1 MHISFARQATS
12 FIGALLVLIGYI
24 GHQLKWMDSRK
35 FSYNALNALGSG
47 ILAYI
52 AFSPFQVGFVVME
65 VTWVAVSLY
74 ALGRSWK
81 PRTWTP
87 E

>member
-1 MHISFARQATS
+1 MHISFVRQAFS
-12 FIGALLVLIGYI
+12 FAGALLVLIGYI

-35 FSYNALNALGSG
+35 FSYNALNAAGSG

-52 AFSPFQVGFVVME
+52 AFSPFQLGFVVME
-65 VTWVAVSLY
+65 VTWVAVSVY
-74 ALGRSWK
+74 ALLRSWE
-81 PRTWTP
+81 T

>member
-1 MHISFARQATS
+1 MHISLARQVVS
-12 FIGALLVLIGYI
+12 FVGALLVLIGYI

-35 FSYNALNALGSG
+35 VTYNALNAAGSG

-65 VTWVAVSLY
+65 ITWVLVSIY
-74 ALGRSWK
+74 AMARIWK
-81 PRTWTP
+81 P

>member
-1 MHISFARQATS
+1 MHISLARQAIS

-35 FSYNALNALGSG
+35 FSYNALNAVGSG

-65 VTWVAVSLY
+65 VTWIIVSLY
-74 ALGRSWK
+74 AMGRSWK
-81 PRTWTP
+81 P

>member
-12 FIGALLVLIGYI
+12 FVGALLVLIGYI
-24 GHQLKWMDSRK
+24 GHQLKWMNSRK
-35 FSYNALNALGSG
+35 FSYNALNAVGSG
-47 ILAYI
+47 I
-52 AFSPFQVGFVVME
+52 VGFVVME
-65 VTWVAVSLY
+65 VTWVVVSLY

-81 PRTWTP
+81 A

>member
-1 MHISFARQATS
+1 M
-12 FIGALLVLIGYI
+12 GALLVLIGYI

-35 FSYNALNALGSG
+35 FSYNFLNALGSA

-65 VTWVAVSLY
+65 VTWVLVSIY
-74 ALGRSWK
+74 ALTRSWK
-81 PRTWTP
+81 T

>member
-1 MHISFARQATS
+1 MHISLARQAVS
-12 FIGALLVLIGYI
+12 LAGAFLILFAYI

-35 FSYNALNALGSG
+35 FTYNAMNAVGSG

-52 AFSPFQVGFVVME
+52 ALSPFQAGFVVME
-65 VTWVAVSLY
+65 VTWAIVSVY
-74 ALGRSWK
+74 ALCRLWK
-81 PRTWTP
+81 T

>member
-1 MHISFARQATS
+1 MHISLERQLFS
-12 FIGALLVLIGYI
+12 FVGALLVLIGYI

-35 FSYNALNALGSG
+35 VAYNALNAAGSG

-65 VTWVAVSLY
+65 VTWVLISIY
-74 ALGRSWK
+74 ALARIWK
-81 PRTWTP
+81 P

>member
-1 MHISFARQATS
+1 MHISFARQVTS
-12 FIGALLVLIGYI
+12 FIGALLVLVGYI
-24 GHQLKWMDSRK
+24 GHQLKWMDSRR
-35 FSYNALNALGSG
+35 FSYNALNAIGSG

-81 PRTWTP
+81 T